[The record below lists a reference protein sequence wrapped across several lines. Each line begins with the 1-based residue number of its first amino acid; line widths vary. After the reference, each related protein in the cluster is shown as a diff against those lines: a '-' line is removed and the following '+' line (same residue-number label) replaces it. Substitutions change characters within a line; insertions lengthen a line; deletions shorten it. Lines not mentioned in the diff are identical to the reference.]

1 MDFFGQ
7 QDRARKQ
14 TRIMLFYFFLALFFT
29 ILLVYF
35 IPVVVEYFYYQSKEP
50 QLLESAQYDL
60 LPPFSWWQPQF
71 FLIAVGGTLMVVLG
85 GTLFKMFQLRSGGG
99 ESVALA
105 LGGRQI
111 YPETSDFFEKRLLN
125 IVEEMAI
132 ASGVPVPPV
141 YVLEREEGIN
151 AFAAGFSTFNSVVA
165 VSYGAMT
172 GLRREELQ
180 GVVAHEFSHILN
192 NDVRMN
198 INLMAIIHGLIVVSL
213 LGQIILQ
220 ITARSSSSQRRSR
233 DSGQVALVLM
243 ATGVLLWI
251 VGLIGMF
258 FGSLIKASIS
268 RERERLADA
277 SAVQFTRN
285 PDGLVGALKKIGGL
299 SGSSILQSPNAE
311 LASHMYFANGLKRNF
326 FSTHPPLKDRVRW
339 LDPSFDGHFTPLT
352 YKDLQK
358 EAQRQN
364 PDAAKYKKTKHKEK
378 KNDVVDLFT
387 DPTKLTVTATVLQA
401 ATAKTNFKPN
411 NPEAL
416 IDSIG
421 NPMKEHS
428 DWAQKLIQSIP
439 DEIKNYSR
447 NPYGARML
455 IYLLLFDSD
464 PLIQEKQMK
473 IVKEQEEEEV
483 FQIVEKA
490 RLKLKTVRPEWRLPI
505 VDLSFPALRFLSKD
519 QYKKF
524 RAIVEALSEADHK
537 ISLFEYALKRLLIHH
552 LDPFFSD
559 DNKSHRRVVNYY
571 AIQGVQKEF
580 SLILSILAWYGASDK
595 EEAQKAFDAAV
606 EVLEGSHASIDFL
619 KQEEAVW
626 DKLDRALDT
635 MNECSF
641 KVKKWLLGSALKC
654 IMWDQKITV
663 EEAELF
669 RALSDSLDCPVPLPI
684 VATTEI

>member
-35 IPVVVEYFYYQSKEP
+35 IPLVVEYFYGQSKQPEDF
-50 QLLESAQYDL
+50 S

-71 FLIAVGGTLMVVLG
+71 FLIAVGGTLMVVVG
-85 GTLFKMFQLRSGGG
+85 GTLFKMLQLKNGGG
-99 ESVALA
+99 ESVAVM
-105 LGGRQI
+105 LGGRQV
-111 YPETSDFFEKRLLN
+111 YPETSEFFEKRLFN

-141 YVLEREEGIN
+141 YVLEHEKGIN

-172 GLRREELQ
+172 GLKREQLQ

-213 LGQIILQ
+213 LGQIIFRLSAG
-220 ITARSSSSQRRSR
+220 TSSGRRRSR
-233 DSGQVALVLM
+233 DSGQ
-243 ATGVLLWI
+243 ATMILIASGALLWV

-299 SGSSILQSPNAE
+299 SGCSILHTPNAE
-311 LASHMYFANGLKRNF
+311 LASHMFFANGLKRNF
-326 FSTHPPLKDRVRW
+326 FSTHPPLIDRVHW
-339 LDPSFDGHFTPLT
+339 LDPSFDGHFTKLT
-352 YKDLQK
+352 YADLEK
-358 EAQRQN
+358 EVARQN
-364 PDAAKYKKTKHKEK
+364 PDAVKDKKSKKKSK
-378 KNDVVDLFT
+378 KNDVVDLLT
-387 DPTKLTVTATVLQA
+387 HPEKLAVTATVLQA
-401 ATAKTNFKPN
+401 ATQKTTFKPN
-411 NPEAL
+411 SPEAL

-464 PLIQEKQMK
+464 PVIQEKQMK

-483 FQIVEKA
+483 YLIVENA
-490 RLKLKTVRPEWRLPI
+490 RSKLHTLRPEWRLPI
-505 VDLSFPALRFLSKD
+505 VDLSFPALRFLSKE

-524 RAIVEALSEADHK
+524 RGIVHALSEADHK
-537 ISLFEYALKRLLIHH
+537 ISLFEYALKRLLMHH
-552 LDPFFSD
+552 LDPFFAGENGS
-559 DNKSHRRVVNYY
+559 RRRAVNYY
-571 AIQGVQKEF
+571 AVRGVQKEF
-580 SLILSILAWYGASDK
+580 SLILSVLAWYGAAD
-595 EEAQKAFDAAV
+595 EIEAKKAFDVAAK
-606 EVLEGSHASIDFL
+606 ELEGSRSSIEFLEKTASS
-619 KQEEAVW
+619 W
-626 DKLDRALDT
+626 DELDQALDT

-641 KVKKWLLGSALKC
+641 KVKKWLLGCALKC

-684 VATTEI
+684 VATQEI